1 VVAGASV
8 LEMAG
13 RHSEGPAIST
23 ERRSI
28 SYGQLAARVT
38 RAPLAPVAAQTGSG
52 EVRAISLSDPI
63 ALVRA
68 VLAVELAGGIPLVC
82 DSRWSAEHTAA
93 VVTELGTSD
102 ETARSGEFAFASFT
116 SGSTGRPRAVVR
128 SRRSWVDSFG
138 PLADLLGLSTA
149 DSLLVPGPLVSSL
162 SMFGALHG
170 LWAGCRVLIPTSGGD
185 AALCRLLADA
195 TVLHATPTVFRRI
208 LDLIDGGAEHRLRV
222 ALIGGAALSAADRHR
237 AASHGIQQV
246 LSYYGASELSFV
258 AIDVDGLGLRAFPG
272 VELRIVAQD
281 DPDLGR
287 VDVRSPYL
295 SGGYLGSAIGPFERD
310 AEGWATVGDLATIP
324 DPAGEQTLELRG
336 RGDGAILTAGATVV
350 PEDVELVLRTL
361 PGIREA
367 VVFGVPHPRLGAMV
381 CAAVETTDDA
391 GAAERAHWQ
400 RVCREHLT
408 AAQSPRRW
416 FATATLPRTASGKP
430 ARAQTIGAVA
440 RDELRRL
447 G

>member
-8 LEMAG
+8 LEMASRRSG
-13 RHSEGPAIST
+13 VPAITT
-23 ERRSI
+23 EHRSI
-28 SYGQLAARVT
+28 SYGQLAARIA
-38 RAPLAPVAAQTGSG
+38 RAPMAPVAAQTRRG
-52 EVRAISLSDPI
+52 EVTAISLSDPI
-63 ALVRA
+63 AIVTA

-82 DSRWSAEHTAA
+82 DSRWSAEHAA
-93 VVTELGTSD
+93 ALVAELGMGN
-102 ETARSGEFAFASFT
+102 ETLSPEFAFASFT

-138 PLADLLGLSTA
+138 PLADLLGLSA
-149 DSLLVPGPLVSSL
+149 DDNLLVPGPLVSSL
-162 SMFGALHG
+162 SMFGVLHG
-170 LWAGCRVLIPTSGGD
+170 LWAGCRVLVPASGGD

-195 TVLHATPTVFRRI
+195 TVVHATPTAFRRI
-208 LDLIDGGAEHRLRV
+208 LDLIDGGAEHRVRV
-222 ALIGGAALSAADRHR
+222 ALIGGAALSSVDRIR
-237 AASHGIQQV
+237 AAGHGIQQV

-295 SGGYLGSAIGPFERD
+295 SGGYLGGAIGPFERD
-310 AEGWATVGDLATIP
+310 AAGWATVGDLATVP

-336 RGDGAILTAGATVV
+336 RGDGAILTAGASVV

-367 VVFGVPHPRLGAMV
+367 VVFGLPHPRLGAMV
-381 CAAVETTDDA
+381 CAAVETTDDV
-391 GAAERAHWQ
+391 GSAERAHWQ

-408 AAQSPRRW
+408 VAQSPRRW

-430 ARAQTIGAVA
+430 ARAQTIGAVI

>member
-1 VVAGASV
+1 
-8 LEMAG
+8 
-13 RHSEGPAIST
+13 
-23 ERRSI
+23 
-28 SYGQLAARVT
+28 
-38 RAPLAPVAAQTGSG
+38 
-52 EVRAISLSDPI
+52 
-63 ALVRA
+63 
-68 VLAVELAGGIPLVC
+68 
-82 DSRWSAEHTAA
+82 
-93 VVTELGTSD
+93 
-102 ETARSGEFAFASFT
+102 
-116 SGSTGRPRAVVR
+116 
-128 SRRSWVDSFG
+128 
-138 PLADLLGLSTA
+138 
-149 DSLLVPGPLVSSL
+149 
-162 SMFGALHG
+162 MFGVLHG
-170 LWAGCRVLIPTSGGD
+170 LWAGCRVLVPTSGGD

-195 TVLHATPTVFRRI
+195 TVVHATPTAFRRI
-208 LDLIDGGAEHRLRV
+208 LDLIDGGTEHRLRV

-237 AASHGIQQV
+237 AASRGIQQV

-281 DPDLGR
+281 DSDPDLGLGR

-295 SGGYLGSAIGPFERD
+295 SGGYLGGAIGPFERD

-324 DPAGEQTLELRG
+324 HPAGEQTLELRG